1 MGTSKNIIVG
11 AASVYL
17 GPSLS
22 DTAGADITTKITAW
36 RAAAGIPASGTDT
49 PTNPA
54 TQGSGAGWFDVGYTQ
69 DGLEVATDPSWSDV
83 EVDQLLDA
91 AKIFKDGMGVTLSTT
106 MAEATI
112 ENLLVAWGQRASYVE
127 NTSVVKETDWE
138 GGALGEAPLER
149 GFIAVGNSPEKAN
162 SNAYG
167 ERAYFA
173 YRVISVDA
181 ATHTLA
187 RAEATVLPVSFRALP
202 ADNGR
207 YGAWRDRLNVVR

>member
-11 AASVYL
+11 AAAVFL
-17 GPSLS
+17 GPSVT
-22 DTAGADITTKITAW
+22 DTAGADVATRITTW
-36 RAAAGIPASGTDT
+36 RTNAGIPASASTVR
-49 PTNPA
+49 TNPA
-54 TQGSGAGWFDVGYTQ
+54 TQQVASTGWFDVGYTQ

-91 AKIFKDGMGVTLSTT
+91 AKIFKDGMGLTISTT

-112 ENLLVAWGQRASYVE
+112 ENLLVAWGQRASYAVS
-127 NTSVVKETDWE
+127 TATDKEVHIE
-138 GGALGEAPLER
+138 GGALGEAPFER
-149 GFIAVGNSPEKAN
+149 GLIAVGNSPEKTG

-167 ERAYFA
+167 ERTYFA
-173 YRVISVDA
+173 YRVLSVDA

-207 YGAWRDRLNVVR
+207 YGAVRDRFNVV